1 MLFFYFVFVWVT
13 TDVFFYFVF
22 VWVTT
27 DTAPLCGFTIH
38 KYCNQFRFIFKLG
51 IHLLLCCDYL
61 EQEVYYYYL
70 TYDCTSC
77 CHIIYINAFLDKMK
91 FQLYT
96 EAYLELFNYII

>member
-1 MLFFYFVFVWVT
+1 MKAHMLFFYFVFVWVA

-22 VWVTT
+22 V
-27 DTAPLCGFTIH
+27 
-38 KYCNQFRFIFKLG
+38 G